1 MATKHMTP
9 SLSRAARAILN
20 WSMEDL
26 AKLIGVGITT
36 VRDYENG
43 SRAPRKL
50 TILAIAAAFH
60 DEGIEFVGGEGHGAG
75 QIDPVAVLAG
85 ARVGRVR
92 GGRAGGGCRGRST
105 RRGAR
110 PR

>member
-60 DEGIEFVGGEGHGAG
+60 DEGIEFVGGEGQVPGILVHRPELLNNPPP
-75 QIDPVAVLAG
+75 Q
-85 ARVGRVR
+85 
-92 GGRAGGGCRGRST
+92 RAKPEKPRKKT
-105 RRGAR
+105 R
-110 PR
+110 